1 MSGSIDFSARQSQQE
16 VDSLFTQRWSPRAFK
31 SEPVSNEDLS
41 KIFEAARW
49 SPSCFNEQPWRFITC
64 TENSREKFIHLLV
77 EANQS
82 WAITAPVIG
91 FILAEN
97 KFYGMAAQ
105 MLGEGADNRYALFD
119 TGAAWMAMT
128 LQARM
133 LGLYT
138 HGMGGINHEAVYQ
151 AFDIDPQETDVV
163 CGFALGALGEPQ
175 QLPERLRDNEKPS
188 PRRALK
194 DIWHE
199 QA

>member
-1 MSGSIDFSARQSQQE
+1 
-16 VDSLFTQRWSPRAFK
+16 L
-31 SEPVSNEDLS
+31 
-41 KIFEAARW
+41 
-49 SPSCFNEQPWRFITC
+49 
-64 TENSREKFIHLLV
+64 
-77 EANQS
+77 
-82 WAITAPVIG
+82 IG

-105 MLGEGADNRYALFD
+105 MLGERADNRYALFD